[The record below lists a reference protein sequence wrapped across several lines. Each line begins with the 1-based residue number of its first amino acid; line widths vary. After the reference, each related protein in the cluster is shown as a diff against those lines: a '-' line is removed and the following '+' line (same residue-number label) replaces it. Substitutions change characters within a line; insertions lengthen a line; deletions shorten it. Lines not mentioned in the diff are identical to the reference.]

1 MKVRRYFLLLALVC
15 LSINAESEELQ
26 IIENIE
32 FLESMELLEDSN
44 WEVIN
49 IDERSLN
56 TENSESKME
65 FE

>member
-56 TENSESKME
+56 TENNESKME